1 MIRSK
6 DLHVALRE
14 SLTEGPAGGGA
25 MLTTKQGAVLAVA
38 GFEATEPK
46 IVAALTAH
54 VWAHLAL
61 VPTKYAAVGDLRQ
74 LILDV
79 EGGRLALGEL
89 FDGAYFVCL
98 YAKRDASAS
107 AAEPVADHVARL
119 RDLQAKVADQFGDAL
134 SGDPAAAPPPA
145 GSPPAGETVLG
156 TDAAAD
162 AR

>member
-134 SGDPAAAPPPA
+134 SGDSAPPPA
-145 GSPPAGETVLG
+145 DSPPASAATLG
-156 TDAAAD
+156 PDAAAD

>member
-89 FDGAYFVCL
+89 FDGAYLVCL
-98 YAKRDASAS
+98 YAKRDASAP
-107 AAEPVADHVARL
+107 EPVADHVARL

-156 TDAAAD
+156 TDATAD